1 MGLGEKL
8 TIWKII
14 VIFLF
19 TVDVVES
26 VVMTDSSNSIS
37 EATTQLMKSTESNSQ
52 FSHQPPTQLQ
62 SCAGRLNKH
71 GTKAAFSL
79 PTQQT
84 WVRISTLLKLPS

>member
-52 FSHQPPTQLQ
+52 FFQQQPTQLQ
-62 SCAGRLNKH
+62 S
-71 GTKAAFSL
+71 
-79 PTQQT
+79 
-84 WVRISTLLKLPS
+84 